1 MYYNS
6 SIHFFTIIII
16 TYYRIMTVRK
26 IIREWGGVERGR
38 TPSQQGRAAPQRA
51 CPTWPSLP
59 QQEHMNSDALII
71 GFNFEP

>member
-26 IIREWGGVERGR
+26 IIREWGALSEAERLLSKAGR
-38 TPSQQGRAAPQRA
+38 LLSELV
-51 CPTWPSLP
+51 LP
-59 QQEHMNSDALII
+59 GHPYHNK
-71 GFNFEP
+71 NT